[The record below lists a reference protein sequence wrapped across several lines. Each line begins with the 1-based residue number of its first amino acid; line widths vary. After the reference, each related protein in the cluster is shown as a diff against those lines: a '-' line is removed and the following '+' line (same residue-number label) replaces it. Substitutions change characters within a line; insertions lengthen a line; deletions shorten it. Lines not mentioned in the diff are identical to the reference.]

1 MTAKKSIKD
10 SLKDGLASAKKAVRD
25 TNNEAKTEAAAMLD
39 TLAEAATEVASEQR
53 QELAK
58 QQFETK
64 YFYELTPP
72 IGAGEWRPVVTMF
85 VVTNEY
91 EMQRLAARGG
101 ALLPAPAPAE
111 NEVA

>member
-1 MTAKKSIKD
+1 MAAKKSIKD
-10 SLKDGLASAKKAVRD
+10 SLKDGLDYAKKAVRD
-25 TNNEAKTEAAAMLD
+25 ADNEAK
-39 TLAEAATEVASEQR
+39 AEVAQDSAPEVASEQR

-58 QQFETK
+58 QEFKTQ

-72 IGAGEWRPVVTMF
+72 IGAGEWRPVVSVF
-85 VVTNEY
+85 VVNNEY

>member
-1 MTAKKSIKD
+1 MATKKSIKD
-10 SLKDGLASAKKAVRD
+10 SLKDGLAFAKEAVRD
-25 TNNEAKTEAAAMLD
+25 SASEAKTEVAQDSAP
-39 TLAEAATEVASEQR
+39 EVASEQR

-58 QQFETK
+58 QEFKTQ

-72 IGAGEWRPVVTMF
+72 IGAGEWRPVVTVF
-85 VVTNEY
+85 VVNNEY

>member
-1 MTAKKSIKD
+1 MAARKSIKD
-10 SLKDGLASAKKAVRD
+10 SLKDGLASAKTAVRD
-25 TNNEAKTEAAAMLD
+25 ADNAAKAEAADFMD

-58 QQFETK
+58 QEFKTQ

-72 IGAGEWRPVVTMF
+72 IGAGEWRPVVTVF
-85 VVTNEY
+85 VVNNEY

-101 ALLPAPAPAE
+101 ALLPAPATAE

>member
-1 MTAKKSIKD
+1 MATKKSIKD
-10 SLKDGLASAKKAVRD
+10 SLKDGLVSAKKAVRD
-25 TNNEAKTEAAAMLD
+25 VDNEAKLEAPLVAKPAP
-39 TLAEAATEVASEQR
+39 EVASDQR

-58 QQFETK
+58 QEFKTQ

-72 IGAGEWRPVVTMF
+72 IGAGEWRPVVTVF
-85 VVTNEY
+85 VVNNEY
-91 EMQRLAARGG
+91 ELQRLAARGG